1 MRVNSTVVAGSSPE
15 IVIGQITDVTEYNRH
30 QTLLSD
36 LARGFSGELG
46 EALLK
51 SLAEHLCRALGADQV
66 LVGELEGDPGTVP
79 ASLRTLAAV
88 RDGEPLSNRSILL
101 AGTATGAA
109 LETAHFCTFSH
120 GLAAHFPADHAV
132 ARLGFDAYIG
142 TALRDADGT
151 AIGVRN
157 AVWRTPQTWTAEKD
171 ALMQVFA
178 SRVTSELVRVRRDR
192 EIQRLSD
199 SLEQKVRARTA
210 QLAAANAELESFAY
224 SVSHDLRSPL
234 RAIDGLHGCCLS
246 GWKGA

>member
-1 MRVNSTVVAGSSPE
+1 M
-15 IVIGQITDVTEYNRH
+15 
-30 QTLLSD
+30 
-36 LARGFSGELG
+36 
-46 EALLK
+46 
-51 SLAEHLCRALGADQV
+51 
-66 LVGELEGDPGTVP
+66 
-79 ASLRTLAAV
+79 
-88 RDGEPLSNRSILL
+88 
-101 AGTATGAA
+101 
-109 LETAHFCTFSH
+109 
-120 GLAAHFPADHAV
+120 AAHFPADHAV

-151 AIGVRN
+151 AIGVLN

-192 EIQRLSD
+192 EIERLSD